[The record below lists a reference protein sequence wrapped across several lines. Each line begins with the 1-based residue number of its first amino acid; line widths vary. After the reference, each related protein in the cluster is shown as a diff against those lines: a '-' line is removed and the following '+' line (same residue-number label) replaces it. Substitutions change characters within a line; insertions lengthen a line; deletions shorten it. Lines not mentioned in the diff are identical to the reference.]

1 MEVEMRVNVN
11 HLRKRRKITIYIPEE
26 EQGFIEE
33 IVRTYKDRSFSE
45 LVIEALKE
53 KFAVKKADSLFGSL
67 NKYKKK
73 VSDKEVLEKTIEM
86 VASDAAKEGM
96 SY

>member
-1 MEVEMRVNVN
+1 MRVSTN
-11 HLRKRRKITIYIPEE
+11 HLRKRKKITIYIPEK

-33 IVRTYKDRSFSE
+33 IVRSHKDRSFSQ

-53 KFAVKKADSLFGSL
+53 KFRTKKTDSLFGSL
-67 NKYKKK
+67 SQYKKA
-73 VSDKEVLEKTIEM
+73 VSDKEVLEKTMEI
-86 VASDAAKEGM
+86 VASNAAKEGM

>member
-1 MEVEMRVNVN
+1 MRVSVN
-11 HLRKRRKITIYIPEE
+11 HLRKRKKITIYVPEE

-33 IVRTYKDRSFSE
+33 IVRSHKDKSFSQ

-53 KFAVKKADSLFGSL
+53 KFRAKKTDSLFGSL
-67 NKYKKK
+67 SKYKKRA
-73 VSDKEVLEKTIEM
+73 SDKEALEKTIKM
-86 VASDAAKEGM
+86 VASNAAKEGM

>member
-1 MEVEMRVNVN
+1 MRVNIN
-11 HLRKRRKITIYIPEE
+11 HLRKRRKITIYIPKE

-33 IVRTYKDRSFSE
+33 IIRTHKDKSFSE

-53 KFAVKKADSLFGSL
+53 KFAVKKVDSLFGSL
-67 NKYKKK
+67 NRYKKA
-73 VSDKEVLEKTIEM
+73 VSDKEALEKTMEM

>member
-1 MEVEMRVNVN
+1 MRVNIN
-11 HLRKRRKITIYIPEE
+11 HLRKRRK
-26 EQGFIEE
+26 
-33 IVRTYKDRSFSE
+33 

-53 KFAVKKADSLFGSL
+53 KFAVKKTDSLFGSL

-73 VSDKEVLEKTIEM
+73 VSDKEVLKKTMEM